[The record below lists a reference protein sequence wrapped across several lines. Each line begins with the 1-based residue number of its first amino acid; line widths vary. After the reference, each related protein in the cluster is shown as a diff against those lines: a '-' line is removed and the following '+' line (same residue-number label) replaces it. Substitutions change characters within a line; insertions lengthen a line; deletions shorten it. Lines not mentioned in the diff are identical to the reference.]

1 MDDLL
6 RQMVAMVVPY
16 MLVLA
21 SHEKLAKIV
30 LDELMLAFD
39 HISNSSDKSATLKT
53 RAALCLYKEIEKIGG

>member
-1 MDDLL
+1 
-6 RQMVAMVVPY
+6 MVVLY

-39 HISNSSDKSATLKT
+39 QISNSSDKSATLKT